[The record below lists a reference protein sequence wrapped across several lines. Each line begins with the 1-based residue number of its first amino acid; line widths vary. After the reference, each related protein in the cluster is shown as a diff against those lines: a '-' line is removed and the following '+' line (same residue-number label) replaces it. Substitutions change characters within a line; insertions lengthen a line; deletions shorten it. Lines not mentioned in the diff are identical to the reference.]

1 MPRCPPAYKK
11 VNMTAVAA
19 AYKKVNKAAAE
30 TKPTKKPSAGTAAK
44 TKPPKKP
51 SAVTAKPKKKPAAA
65 AGSSYIAPAAVHDGP
80 VVVQS
85 LLVWPH
91 LASAETALTHPFY
104 VIKFTAE
111 KTAVVVT
118 PVREGPKHVV
128 RHLQRCS
135 SDGSDSD

>member
-1 MPRCPPAYKK
+1 MPIAYKK
-11 VNMTAVAA
+11 VNMASVAA

-91 LASAETALTHPFY
+91 LASAEAALTHPFY

>member
-11 VNMTAVAA
+11 VNMAAVAA